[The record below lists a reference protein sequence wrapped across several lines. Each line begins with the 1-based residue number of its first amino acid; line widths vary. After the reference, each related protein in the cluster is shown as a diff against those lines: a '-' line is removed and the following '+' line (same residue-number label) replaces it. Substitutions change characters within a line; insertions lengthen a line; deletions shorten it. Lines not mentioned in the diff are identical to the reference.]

1 MTPVACIAFSGLY
14 HIKTKLSVQQKQL
27 VKFSPF
33 GTEVLLGTLIYRSM
47 VILLPLDH
55 GGGLRSEWL
64 L

>member
-33 GTEVLLGTLIYRSM
+33 GIEVLLGTLIYRL
-47 VILLPLDH
+47 VYQ
-55 GGGLRSEWL
+55 WL
-64 L
+64 FCSH